1 LENDDI
7 LYSSALELR
16 KLYEARTLSPV
27 EVVEAIFERAEQ
39 VEPVLNGLVTP
50 TWDLAREQA
59 REAEAAYASGPAP
72 ADKPL
77 LGIPLTVKD
86 TLPTKGIRSTNGVKL
101 LKDAVPEVNAS
112 SVGRS
117 LAAGAVMLGK
127 TNTPEFGWKG
137 ETSNLLFGTTR
148 NPWDPSLTPGGS
160 SGGAASCLAAGL
172 GPIALGTDGGGSS
185 RIPAA
190 FTGVFGLK
198 CTFGLVAAAPN
209 GPLETV
215 PHVGLMSRQV
225 RDSAL
230 LLATVAGVDPRD
242 RLSQNSAPVD
252 WLAETEKGVKGLRIA
267 WSADL
272 GFAPIEDEIAGLT
285 REAAFA
291 FQEAGATVEEV
302 ELDFTDPHDICYS
315 MFAIANAGMYRDN
328 WDEVRE
334 LIDPGRAVMVELG
347 FSLSGGD
354 IGKLLIQRAQWTEKM
369 VRFMES
375 YDLLVTPAMPITAFA
390 AGLDHP
396 ATVNGTP
403 TPGFRWSPFTYG
415 ANVTG
420 QPAASVP
427 CGLASNGLPIGI
439 QLLGRRHEDATVL
452 RAAAA
457 FEAIKP
463 WRDVRPPLAAITSFQ
478 ERG

>member
-1 LENDDI
+1 MTNDDI

-16 KLYEARTLSPV
+16 RLYEAKELSPV
-27 EVVEAIFERAEQ
+27 DVVKATFERAEE

-50 TWDLAREQA
+50 TWELAEQQA
-59 REAEAAYASGPAP
+59 VEAEAAYASGPAP

-77 LGIPLTVKD
+77 LGIPITVKD
-86 TLPTKGIRSTNGVKL
+86 TLPTKGIRSTNGTVL

-112 SVGRS
+112 SVERA
-117 LAAGAVMLGK
+117 LAAGAIMLGK

-137 ETSNLLFGTTR
+137 ETTNLLFGTTR
-148 NPWDPSLTPGGS
+148 NPWNPELTPGGS
-160 SGGAASCLAAGL
+160 SGGAASCLASGI
-172 GPIALGTDGGGSS
+172 GPLALGTDGGGSS

-198 CTFGLVAAAPN
+198 CTFGLVPAAPN
-209 GPLETV
+209 GALETV
-215 PHVGLMSRQV
+215 PHVGLMSRDV
-225 RDSAL
+225 RDAAL
-230 LLATVAGVDPRD
+230 LLTTVAGVDPRD
-242 RLSQNSAPVD
+242 RLSQNSPAVD

-267 WSADL
+267 WSRDL
-272 GFAPIEDEIAGLT
+272 GYAPIEDEIADLT

-291 FQEAGATVEEV
+291 FAEAGAVVEEV
-302 ELDFTDPHDICYS
+302 DLDFSDPHDMCYW
-315 MFAIANAGMYRDN
+315 MFAVANAGMYRNN

-334 LIDPGRAVMVELG
+334 LIDPGRAEMVELG

-354 IGKLLIQRAQWTEKM
+354 IGNLLIQRAQWTDKM
-369 VRFMES
+369 VRFMAS
-375 YDLLVTPAMPITAFA
+375 YDLLVTPAMPLTAFA

-396 ATVNGTP
+396 PSVAGTP
-403 TPGFRWSPFTYG
+403 TPGFRWSPYTYG

-427 CGLASNGLPIGI
+427 CGLASDGLPIGI
-439 QLLGRRHEDATVL
+439 QLLGRRHDDATVL

-463 WRDVRPPLAAITSFQ
+463 WRDVRPPLADIKSFQ